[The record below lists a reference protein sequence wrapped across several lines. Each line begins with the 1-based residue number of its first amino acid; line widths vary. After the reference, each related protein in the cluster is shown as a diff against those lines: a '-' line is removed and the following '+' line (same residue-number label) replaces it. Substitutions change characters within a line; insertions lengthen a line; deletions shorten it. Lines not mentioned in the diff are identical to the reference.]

1 MNIEL
6 SNFEKEIL
14 DYERKL
20 LDMAVKKSNKNFKF
34 IINFLRKK
42 QDTLKKEE
50 LWKISEILKEYS
62 FSNSPIIMSEILVE
76 EMIERIISFVAG
88 YAYLECLESKKNLK
102 IFLKITI

>member
-1 MNIEL
+1 MNVEL

-50 LWKISEILKEYS
+50 L
-62 FSNSPIIMSEILVE
+62 
-76 EMIERIISFVAG
+76 
-88 YAYLECLESKKNLK
+88 
-102 IFLKITI
+102 